1 MKTKQ
6 KKQEE
11 EQEQEQQDEE
21 GEEEKNDPDGEQ
33 PTPSQDLSSER
44 VDGEEEPKLERRA
57 AQPWRPKLRAAPTD
71 VLTVKSEDTNVE
83 RSGTTAQPHAI
94 AEEGDEAG
102 VALRWHKKI
111 ASGGSTETS
120 TEDDCSEES
129 PASIEHTEDSEA
141 SYEEPLPPS
150 TPCAAEV
157 STSSSS
163 PGSERGDEE
172 LPELVGSPVERM
184 NALLT
189 YRHLARAAPEE
200 LQTLIACNM
209 ERPRPKP
216 LNAGEEVPDRAGF
229 GTKTPSSRGGRG
241 QGQRPRAPADE
252 QTRNAIMRP
261 SANAYRPSSSSAK
274 FDRDAEL
281 RRAVQGRLNK
291 ICPEN
296 VSIIAQQLG
305 ETKVET
311 IEELQ
316 VVIGLIFKKALSEPH
331 YCETYADLVL
341 ALKPVMPEF
350 PSEEGG
356 KKITFKA
363 TLLNVVQ
370 EEFESLPK
378 VIAPTEEE
386 AKDMDREERDFWISQ
401 RKGRVLANMKFI
413 GHLFLRQL
421 LSAKIVGF
429 VLQELTLCKE
439 ADKMPEEH
447 VLECACELISAVGYT
462 LEEMPMGKVALE
474 QICGRLLDLK
484 GKKTA
489 DKKASSFYSKR
500 LQFTMQD
507 ILDLRQ
513 AGWAKKVFKATAK
526 TKEEIRLEQQRD
538 ELAKSRGKEVSGS
551 ERVVVGQRPA
561 HLQDGKAR

>member
-1 MKTKQ
+1 
-6 KKQEE
+6 
-11 EQEQEQQDEE
+11 
-21 GEEEKNDPDGEQ
+21 
-33 PTPSQDLSSER
+33 
-44 VDGEEEPKLERRA
+44 
-57 AQPWRPKLRAAPTD
+57 
-71 VLTVKSEDTNVE
+71 
-83 RSGTTAQPHAI
+83 
-94 AEEGDEAG
+94 
-102 VALRWHKKI
+102 VA
-111 ASGGSTETS
+111 
-120 TEDDCSEES
+120 
-129 PASIEHTEDSEA
+129 
-141 SYEEPLPPS
+141 
-150 TPCAAEV
+150 
-157 STSSSS
+157 
-163 PGSERGDEE
+163 
-172 LPELVGSPVERM
+172 
-184 NALLT
+184 
-189 YRHLARAAPEE
+189 
-200 LQTLIACNM
+200 
-209 ERPRPKP
+209 
-216 LNAGEEVPDRAGF
+216 
-229 GTKTPSSRGGRG
+229 
-241 QGQRPRAPADE
+241 
-252 QTRNAIMRP
+252 
-261 SANAYRPSSSSAK
+261 
-274 FDRDAEL
+274 
-281 RRAVQGRLNK
+281 
-291 ICPEN
+291 
-296 VSIIAQQLG
+296 
-305 ETKVET
+305 
-311 IEELQ
+311 
-316 VVIGLIFKKALSEPH
+316 
-331 YCETYADLVL
+331 
-341 ALKPVMPEF
+341 
-350 PSEEGG
+350 

-386 AKDMDREERDFWISQ
+386 AKYMDREERDFWISQ